1 MGKEQ
6 ELLQAVKLGDY
17 AAVQKLLAKM
27 KANRS
32 KLLGSGKRLNI
43 NYQDF
48 DGFSALHF
56 AALTGTTDLISLL
69 LEAKATVDIKD
80 SNGIRPLH
88 YASWQGMADKVLMLL
103 RAGASVNMAS
113 QDGQIPLH
121 LAAQYGHYEVSEMLL
136 QHQSNPCILNKVQK
150 TPLDLAC
157 EFGRLKVAQLLLN
170 SNMCAALL
178 EGGENKDGLETA
190 CNTPLHLA
198 ARNGHKEIIQILLKA
213 GISINR
219 TTRAGTA
226 LHEAALYGKKEVV
239 RLLLDSGIDV
249 NLRNTYGQT
258 ALDIVNQFTTSHASK
273 EIKQLLREASGIL
286 KVRALKDQW
295 NMHDPTALNI
305 RAGDIIMV
313 LEQHS
318 DGRWKGHI
326 HDNHRGTDQVGYFSP
341 AIVEVISRRAG
352 GTLPRHSS
360 LLNHK
365 QQSLS
370 KTPYCAQTNPLMD
383 HSCQLYQN
391 SFRRVL
397 GLGDSAA
404 GDRNSVGSTGS
415 AGSSRSAGSGQSYDS
430 SIGQSMA
437 DSSKKMVAVSAE
449 QGLCFITS
457 ETSKQ
462 QEVTDTSEQ
471 KNMSTCK
478 SRDQIYPYLFKE
490 HQQLL
495 EGKDAEAIYQWLSG
509 FQLQQYTSSF
519 INAGYD
525 VPTISRMTPEDLT
538 AIGVTKP
545 GHRKKISIEI
555 GKLNI
560 PEWLPDYIPADLVEW
575 LSAIGLSQY
584 HKTFCENGYDSINII
599 RDVTWEDLQEIG
611 IVKLG
616 YQKKIMLAVKK
627 LNDIQKIMN
636 QRELENKALMH
647 KIPGELA
654 TVTIE
659 TENGGECYSSQTA
672 KMTTFQDIELSPELQ
687 STISSKY
694 NNHQDG
700 LTVKSLLSFSS
711 SQESIGGRSRGSGH
725 SQEIIVAQASLP
737 KEPRKS
743 LDHAECYIEH
753 PRPGN
758 SDEDYRRGGYVG
770 VDVDGINGGFVDC
783 LMDERNIP
791 EGQDQFQCCAQT
803 KTINSDFH
811 SYQNDSNATIEVIK
825 LICKPQ
831 HIPDIA
837 KPQTPIYP
845 ENSTA
850 TNSITLSTVPVGTYK
865 PVLQQI
871 VTTMPEK
878 YSTQKE
884 SRHLCSE
891 LEITKKDQDIF
902 VKNVPSAVS
911 LLSSQV
917 PSKNGEFRT
926 KKRSQSLTRCAMSD
940 EDPEEDGRS
949 LESYGSLT
957 RRPVRRQLTSTQCAT
972 EHNVTRSQSFAVRA
986 RKKGPP
992 PPPPKRLSSVTS
1004 LQSSNFKINLDAG
1017 INELLEP
1024 QGVFSN
1030 ITDPN
1035 SVRGIATMSEVSC
1048 ESPAKLQTHNEVFPL
1063 EKQKETFTKIVNEDC
1078 STIENLA
1085 PVEKSVGYHILKD
1098 WSERLEQMV
1107 FSEPKTCVSNS
1118 MDLGRDEVTLVTD
1131 DECKTNTKGCLESS
1145 SSSQS
1150 SSSECIPFAEEGNL
1164 TIKQR
1169 PRIHNLL
1176 TESSREV
1183 VSNISL
1189 SEEGINAKHLE
1200 IPQFNLTES
1209 DTVKRRPKPRD
1220 DKQQNTKEEN
1230 PLISFIDVDFSRT
1243 ANVRQINENLNPLEQ
1258 TSGSVHVQQRL
1269 EQTATSLE
1277 AALQAVERKLN
1288 FQSTTYS
1295 GSDTIKSTRNILD
1308 DIGNMFDDLADQL
1321 DAMLE

>member
-1 MGKEQ
+1 
-6 ELLQAVKLGDY
+6 
-17 AAVQKLLAKM
+17 M

-32 KLLGSGKRLNI
+32 KLLGSAKRLNI
-43 NYQDF
+43 NYQDS

-69 LEAKATVDIKD
+69 LEAQATVDIKD
-80 SNGIRPLH
+80 NNGIRPLH
-88 YASWQGMADKVLMLL
+88 YAAWQGMADKVFMLL

-178 EGGENKDGLETA
+178 EGGENKDGLEIA

-295 NMHDPTALNI
+295 NIHDPTALNI

-326 HDNHRGTDQVGYFSP
+326 HDNQRGTDQVGYFSP
-341 AIVEVISRRAG
+341 AIVEVISRRA
-352 GTLPRHSS
+352 
-360 LLNHK
+360 
-365 QQSLS
+365 
-370 KTPYCAQTNPLMD
+370 
-383 HSCQLYQN
+383 
-391 SFRRVL
+391 
-397 GLGDSAA
+397 A
-404 GDRNSVGSTGS
+404 GDRNSVGSNGS

-437 DSSKKMVAVSAE
+437 DSSKKV
-449 QGLCFITS
+449 CYFIICCILYVVYM
-457 ETSKQ
+457 Q
-462 QEVTDTSEQ
+462 FQFFH
-471 KNMSTCK
+471 
-478 SRDQIYPYLFKE
+478 LFFK
-490 HQQLL
+490 
-495 EGKDAEAIYQWLSG
+495 
-509 FQLQQYTSSF
+509 
-519 INAGYD
+519 
-525 VPTISRMTPEDLT
+525 DLT

-627 LNDIQKIMN
+627 LNDIQKFMN

-647 KIPGELA
+647 KIPSELA

-659 TENGGECYSSQTA
+659 TENGGECHSSQTA
-672 KMTTFQDIELSPELQ
+672 KMTTFQDAELSPELQ

-700 LTVKSLLSFSS
+700 LTIKSLLSFSS

-725 SQEIIVAQASLP
+725 SQEITVAQASLP
-737 KEPRKS
+737 KEPKKS
-743 LDHAECYIEH
+743 LDHAECCNEH
-753 PRPGN
+753 PRPGEN
-758 SDEDYRRGGYVG
+758 EESYRRGYGS
-770 VDVDGINGGFVDC
+770 VDGINGGFVDC
-783 LMDERNIP
+783 LVDERNIP

-811 SYQNDSNATIEVIK
+811 SYQNDSNAT
-825 LICKPQ
+825 
-831 HIPDIA
+831 
-837 KPQTPIYP
+837 
-845 ENSTA
+845 
-850 TNSITLSTVPVGTYK
+850 
-865 PVLQQI
+865 
-871 VTTMPEK
+871 
-878 YSTQKE
+878 
-884 SRHLCSE
+884 
-891 LEITKKDQDIF
+891 
-902 VKNVPSAVS
+902 NVPSAVS
-911 LLSSQV
+911 VLSSQL

-957 RRPVRRQLTSTQCAT
+957 RRPVRRQLTNTQCAT

-1004 LQSSNFKINLDAG
+1004 LQSSNFKINLNAG
-1017 INELLEP
+1017 INKLLEP
-1024 QGVFSN
+1024 PGVFSN
-1030 ITDPN
+1030 ITDTN
-1035 SVRGIATMSEVSC
+1035 SVRGIATMLEVSC
-1048 ESPAKLQTHNEVFPL
+1048 ENPAELQTHNVVFTL

-1078 STIENLA
+1078 STTENLA
-1085 PVEKSVGYHILKD
+1085 PVEKSVGYHILKN
-1098 WSERLEQMV
+1098 WSERLEQMA
-1107 FSEPKTCVSNS
+1107 FSEPKTCVFNS
-1118 MDLGRDEVTLVTD
+1118 IDPGRDEVRLITD
-1131 DECKTNTKGCLESS
+1131 DECKANTKGCLESS

-1189 SEEGINAKHLE
+1189 SEEEGMNAKHLE

-1209 DTVKRRPKPRD
+1209 DTVKRRTKPRE
-1220 DKQQNTKEEN
+1220 DKQQNTKGTCGINELSVPTLTLNTTQAFISLHSSPTQDHVTDFTTPDKSLSPTDEN
-1230 PLISFIDVDFSRT
+1230 PLISFIDTDFSRT

-1277 AALQAVERKLN
+1277 AALQAKL
-1288 FQSTTYS
+1288 FTVYLICI

>member
-1 MGKEQ
+1 
-6 ELLQAVKLGDY
+6 
-17 AAVQKLLAKM
+17 
-27 KANRS
+27 S
-32 KLLGSGKRLNI
+32 HP
-43 NYQDF
+43 F
-48 DGFSALHF
+48 TLHF

-69 LEAKATVDIKD
+69 LEAQATVDIKD
-80 SNGIRPLH
+80 NNGIRPLH
-88 YASWQGMADKVLMLL
+88 YAAWQGMADKVFMLL

-178 EGGENKDGLETA
+178 EGGENKDGLEIA

-295 NMHDPTALNI
+295 NIHDPTALNI

-326 HDNHRGTDQVGYFSP
+326 HDNQRGTDQVGYFSP

-352 GTLPRHSS
+352 LTVFENCS
-360 LLNHK
+360 LA
-365 QQSLS
+365 
-370 KTPYCAQTNPLMD
+370 T
-383 HSCQLYQN
+383 
-391 SFRRVL
+391 
-397 GLGDSAA
+397 
-404 GDRNSVGSTGS
+404 GDRNSVGSNGS

-437 DSSKKMVAVSAE
+437 DSSKKV
-449 QGLCFITS
+449 CYFIICCILYVVYMQFQFFHLFFKAYILKLTVIW
-457 ETSKQ
+457 TIKADKPF
-462 QEVTDTSEQ
+462 T
-471 KNMSTCK
+471 
-478 SRDQIYPYLFKE
+478 QISLKIHFGIFFLF
-490 HQQLL
+490 
-495 EGKDAEAIYQWLSG
+495 
-509 FQLQQYTSSF
+509 LQ
-519 INAGYD
+519 
-525 VPTISRMTPEDLT
+525 
-538 AIGVTKP
+538 
-545 GHRKKISIEI
+545 
-555 GKLNI
+555 
-560 PEWLPDYIPADLVEW
+560 ADLVEW

-627 LNDIQKIMN
+627 LNDIQKFMN

-647 KIPGELA
+647 KIPSELA

-659 TENGGECYSSQTA
+659 TENGGECHSSQTA
-672 KMTTFQDIELSPELQ
+672 KMTTFQDAELSPELQ

-700 LTVKSLLSFSS
+700 LTIKSLLSFSS

-725 SQEIIVAQASLP
+725 SQEITVAQASLP
-737 KEPRKS
+737 KEPKKR
-743 LDHAECYIEH
+743 
-753 PRPGN
+753 
-758 SDEDYRRGGYVG
+758 
-770 VDVDGINGGFVDC
+770 FVDC
-783 LMDERNIP
+783 LVDERNIP
-791 EGQDQFQCCAQT
+791 EGQDQFQC
-803 KTINSDFH
+803 F
-811 SYQNDSNATIEVIK
+811 
-825 LICKPQ
+825 
-831 HIPDIA
+831 
-837 KPQTPIYP
+837 
-845 ENSTA
+845 
-850 TNSITLSTVPVGTYK
+850 
-865 PVLQQI
+865 
-871 VTTMPEK
+871 
-878 YSTQKE
+878 
-884 SRHLCSE
+884 
-891 LEITKKDQDIF
+891 
-902 VKNVPSAVS
+902 
-911 LLSSQV
+911 LSSQL

-957 RRPVRRQLTSTQCAT
+957 RRPVRRQLTNTQCAT

-1004 LQSSNFKINLDAG
+1004 LQSSNFKINLNAA
-1017 INELLEP
+1017 E
-1024 QGVFSN
+1024 
-1030 ITDPN
+1030 
-1035 SVRGIATMSEVSC
+1035 
-1048 ESPAKLQTHNEVFPL
+1048 LQTHNV
-1063 EKQKETFTKIVNEDC
+1063 V
-1078 STIENLA
+1078 
-1085 PVEKSVGYHILKD
+1085 
-1098 WSERLEQMV
+1098 
-1107 FSEPKTCVSNS
+1107 EPKTCVFNS
-1118 MDLGRDEVTLVTD
+1118 IDPGRDEVRLITD
-1131 DECKTNTKGCLESS
+1131 DECKANTKGCLESS

-1189 SEEGINAKHLE
+1189 SEEEGMNAKHLE

-1209 DTVKRRPKPRD
+1209 DTVKRRTKPRED
-1220 DKQQNTKEEN
+1220 N
-1230 PLISFIDVDFSRT
+1230 
-1243 ANVRQINENLNPLEQ
+1243 
-1258 TSGSVHVQQRL
+1258 
-1269 EQTATSLE
+1269 
-1277 AALQAVERKLN
+1277 
-1288 FQSTTYS
+1288 

>member
-1 MGKEQ
+1 
-6 ELLQAVKLGDY
+6 
-17 AAVQKLLAKM
+17 M

-32 KLLGSGKRLNI
+32 KLLGSAKRLNI
-43 NYQDF
+43 NYQDS

-69 LEAKATVDIKD
+69 LEAQATVDIKD
-80 SNGIRPLH
+80 NNGIRPLH
-88 YASWQGMADKVLMLL
+88 YAAWQGMADKVFMLL

-121 LAAQYGHYEVSEMLL
+121 LAAQYGHYEVISR
-136 QHQSNPCILNKVQK
+136 VV
-150 TPLDLAC
+150 
-157 EFGRLKVAQLLLN
+157 VAQLLLN

-178 EGGENKDGLETA
+178 EGGENKDGLEIA

-295 NMHDPTALNI
+295 NIHDPTALNI

-326 HDNHRGTDQVGYFSP
+326 HDNQRGTDQVGYFSP

-352 GTLPRHSS
+352 LTVFENCS
-360 LLNHK
+360 LA
-365 QQSLS
+365 
-370 KTPYCAQTNPLMD
+370 T
-383 HSCQLYQN
+383 
-391 SFRRVL
+391 
-397 GLGDSAA
+397 
-404 GDRNSVGSTGS
+404 GDRNSVGSNGS

-437 DSSKKMVAVSAE
+437 DSSKKV
-449 QGLCFITS
+449 CYFIICCILYVVYM
-457 ETSKQ
+457 Q
-462 QEVTDTSEQ
+462 FQFFH
-471 KNMSTCK
+471 
-478 SRDQIYPYLFKE
+478 LFFK
-490 HQQLL
+490 
-495 EGKDAEAIYQWLSG
+495 
-509 FQLQQYTSSF
+509 
-519 INAGYD
+519 
-525 VPTISRMTPEDLT
+525 DLT

-627 LNDIQKIMN
+627 LNDIQKFMN

-647 KIPGELA
+647 KIPSELA

-659 TENGGECYSSQTA
+659 TENGGECHSSQTA
-672 KMTTFQDIELSPELQ
+672 KMTTFQDAELSPELQ

-700 LTVKSLLSFSS
+700 LTIKSLLSFSS

-725 SQEIIVAQASLP
+725 SQEI
-737 KEPRKS
+737 
-743 LDHAECYIEH
+743 
-753 PRPGN
+753 
-758 SDEDYRRGGYVG
+758 
-770 VDVDGINGGFVDC
+770 
-783 LMDERNIP
+783 
-791 EGQDQFQCCAQT
+791 T
-803 KTINSDFH
+803 
-811 SYQNDSNATIEVIK
+811 
-825 LICKPQ
+825 
-831 HIPDIA
+831 
-837 KPQTPIYP
+837 
-845 ENSTA
+845 
-850 TNSITLSTVPVGTYK
+850 

-871 VTTMPEK
+871 VTTMPGK

-891 LEITKKDQDIF
+891 LEITKKDQDVF
-902 VKNVPSAVS
+902 LKNVPSAVS
-911 LLSSQV
+911 VLSSQL

-957 RRPVRRQLTSTQCAT
+957 RRPVRRQLTNTQCAT

-1004 LQSSNFKINLDAG
+1004 LQSSNFKINLNAG
-1017 INELLEP
+1017 INKLLEP
-1024 QGVFSN
+1024 PGVFSN
-1030 ITDPN
+1030 ITDTN
-1035 SVRGIATMSEVSC
+1035 SVR
-1048 ESPAKLQTHNEVFPL
+1048 
-1063 EKQKETFTKIVNEDC
+1063 
-1078 STIENLA
+1078 
-1085 PVEKSVGYHILKD
+1085 
-1098 WSERLEQMV
+1098 
-1107 FSEPKTCVSNS
+1107 
-1118 MDLGRDEVTLVTD
+1118 
-1131 DECKTNTKGCLESS
+1131 GCLESS

-1176 TESSREV
+1176 TESSRE
-1183 VSNISL
+1183 
-1189 SEEGINAKHLE
+1189 
-1200 IPQFNLTES
+1200 FNLTES
-1209 DTVKRRPKPRD
+1209 DTVKRRTKPRE
-1220 DKQQNTKEEN
+1220 DKQQNTKGTCAAKQES
-1230 PLISFIDVDFSRT
+1230 L
-1243 ANVRQINENLNPLEQ
+1243 
-1258 TSGSVHVQQRL
+1258 
-1269 EQTATSLE
+1269 SLE
-1277 AALQAVERKLN
+1277 VLFCRHVGLAYIFAAKRVSVSSEVE
-1288 FQSTTYS
+1288 S
-1295 GSDTIKSTRNILD
+1295 G
-1308 DIGNMFDDLADQL
+1308 
-1321 DAMLE
+1321 

>member
-1 MGKEQ
+1 
-6 ELLQAVKLGDY
+6 
-17 AAVQKLLAKM
+17 
-27 KANRS
+27 S
-32 KLLGSGKRLNI
+32 HP
-43 NYQDF
+43 F
-48 DGFSALHF
+48 TLHF

-69 LEAKATVDIKD
+69 LEAQATVDIKD
-80 SNGIRPLH
+80 NNGIRPLH
-88 YASWQGMADKVLMLL
+88 YAAWQGMADKVFMLL

-121 LAAQYGHYEVSEMLL
+121 LAAQYGHYEVISR
-136 QHQSNPCILNKVQK
+136 VV
-150 TPLDLAC
+150 
-157 EFGRLKVAQLLLN
+157 VAQLLLN

-178 EGGENKDGLETA
+178 EGGENKDGLEIA

-295 NMHDPTALNI
+295 NIHDPTALNI

-326 HDNHRGTDQVGYFSP
+326 HDNQRGTDQVGYFSP

-352 GTLPRHSS
+352 LTVFENCS
-360 LLNHK
+360 LA
-365 QQSLS
+365 
-370 KTPYCAQTNPLMD
+370 T
-383 HSCQLYQN
+383 
-391 SFRRVL
+391 
-397 GLGDSAA
+397 
-404 GDRNSVGSTGS
+404 GDRNSVGSNGS

-437 DSSKKMVAVSAE
+437 DSSKKV
-449 QGLCFITS
+449 CYFIICCILYVVYMQFQFFHLFFKAYILKLTVIW
-457 ETSKQ
+457 TIKADKPF
-462 QEVTDTSEQ
+462 T
-471 KNMSTCK
+471 
-478 SRDQIYPYLFKE
+478 QISLKIHFGIFFLF
-490 HQQLL
+490 
-495 EGKDAEAIYQWLSG
+495 
-509 FQLQQYTSSF
+509 LQ
-519 INAGYD
+519 
-525 VPTISRMTPEDLT
+525 
-538 AIGVTKP
+538 
-545 GHRKKISIEI
+545 
-555 GKLNI
+555 
-560 PEWLPDYIPADLVEW
+560 ADLVEW

-627 LNDIQKIMN
+627 LNDIQKFMN

-647 KIPGELA
+647 KIPSELA

-659 TENGGECYSSQTA
+659 TENGGECHSSQTA
-672 KMTTFQDIELSPELQ
+672 KMTTFQDAELSPELQ

-700 LTVKSLLSFSS
+700 LTIKSLLSFSS

-725 SQEIIVAQASLP
+725 SQEITVAQASLP
-737 KEPRKS
+737 KEPKKR
-743 LDHAECYIEH
+743 
-753 PRPGN
+753 
-758 SDEDYRRGGYVG
+758 
-770 VDVDGINGGFVDC
+770 FVDC
-783 LMDERNIP
+783 LVDERNIP
-791 EGQDQFQCCAQT
+791 EGQDQFQCC
-803 KTINSDFH
+803 
-811 SYQNDSNATIEVIK
+811 
-825 LICKPQ
+825 
-831 HIPDIA
+831 
-837 KPQTPIYP
+837 
-845 ENSTA
+845 
-850 TNSITLSTVPVGTYK
+850 
-865 PVLQQI
+865 
-871 VTTMPEK
+871 
-878 YSTQKE
+878 
-884 SRHLCSE
+884 
-891 LEITKKDQDIF
+891 
-902 VKNVPSAVS
+902 NVPSAVS
-911 LLSSQV
+911 VLSSQL

-957 RRPVRRQLTSTQCAT
+957 RRPVRRQLTNTQCAT

-1004 LQSSNFKINLDAG
+1004 LQSSNFKINLNAG
-1017 INELLEP
+1017 INKLLEP
-1024 QGVFSN
+1024 PGVFSN
-1030 ITDPN
+1030 ITDTN
-1035 SVRGIATMSEVSC
+1035 SVRGIAT
-1048 ESPAKLQTHNEVFPL
+1048 
-1063 EKQKETFTKIVNEDC
+1063 I
-1078 STIENLA
+1078 
-1085 PVEKSVGYHILKD
+1085 
-1098 WSERLEQMV
+1098 
-1107 FSEPKTCVSNS
+1107 EPKTCVFNS
-1118 MDLGRDEVTLVTD
+1118 IDPGRDEVRLITD
-1131 DECKTNTKGCLESS
+1131 DECKANTKGCLESS

-1189 SEEGINAKHLE
+1189 SEEEGMNAKHLE

-1209 DTVKRRPKPRD
+1209 DTVKRRTKPRE
-1220 DKQQNTKEEN
+1220 DKQQNTKGTCGINELSVPTLTLNTTQAFISLHSSPTQDHVTDFTTPDKSLSPTDEN
-1230 PLISFIDVDFSRT
+1230 PLISFIDTDFSRT

-1269 EQTATSLE
+1269 E
-1277 AALQAVERKLN
+1277 
-1288 FQSTTYS
+1288 
-1295 GSDTIKSTRNILD
+1295 NILD

>member
-1 MGKEQ
+1 MQ
-6 ELLQAVKLGDY
+6 VRCTGD
-17 AAVQKLLAKM
+17 
-27 KANRS
+27 S
-32 KLLGSGKRLNI
+32 KLSLVCAWFVCVCVCMRPAVGWRPAPGFVSCLASGVGWVWL
-43 NYQDF
+43 Q
-48 DGFSALHF
+48 FSALHF

-69 LEAKATVDIKD
+69 LEAQATVDIKD
-80 SNGIRPLH
+80 NNGIRPLH
-88 YASWQGMADKVLMLL
+88 YAAWQGMADKVFMLL

-178 EGGENKDGLETA
+178 EGGENKDGLEIA

-295 NMHDPTALNI
+295 NIHDPTALNI

-326 HDNHRGTDQVGYFSP
+326 HDNQRGTDQVGYFSP

-352 GTLPRHSS
+352 LTVFENCS
-360 LLNHK
+360 L
-365 QQSLS
+365 
-370 KTPYCAQTNPLMD
+370 
-383 HSCQLYQN
+383 
-391 SFRRVL
+391 
-397 GLGDSAA
+397 
-404 GDRNSVGSTGS
+404 
-415 AGSSRSAGSGQSYDS
+415 
-430 SIGQSMA
+430 
-437 DSSKKMVAVSAE
+437 
-449 QGLCFITS
+449 
-457 ETSKQ
+457 
-462 QEVTDTSEQ
+462 
-471 KNMSTCK
+471 
-478 SRDQIYPYLFKE
+478 
-490 HQQLL
+490 
-495 EGKDAEAIYQWLSG
+495 
-509 FQLQQYTSSF
+509 
-519 INAGYD
+519 
-525 VPTISRMTPEDLT
+525 DLT

-627 LNDIQKIMN
+627 LNDIQKFMN

-647 KIPGELA
+647 KIPSELA

-659 TENGGECYSSQTA
+659 TENGGECHSSQTA
-672 KMTTFQDIELSPELQ
+672 KMTTFQDAELSPELQ

-700 LTVKSLLSFSS
+700 LTIKSLLSFSS

-725 SQEIIVAQASLP
+725 SQEITVAQASLP
-737 KEPRKS
+737 KEPKKS
-743 LDHAECYIEH
+743 LDHAECCNEH
-753 PRPGN
+753 PRPGEN
-758 SDEDYRRGGYVG
+758 EESYRRGYGS
-770 VDVDGINGGFVDC
+770 VDGINGGFVDC
-783 LMDERNIP
+783 LVDERNIP

-811 SYQNDSNATIEVIK
+811 SYQNDSNATVEEMK
-825 LICKPQ
+825 LFCKPQ

-837 KPQTPIYP
+837 KPQTLICP
-845 ENSTA
+845 ENST
-850 TNSITLSTVPVGTYK
+850 TTKSITLSTVPVGTYK
-865 PVLQQI
+865 P
-871 VTTMPEK
+871 
-878 YSTQKE
+878 
-884 SRHLCSE
+884 
-891 LEITKKDQDIF
+891 
-902 VKNVPSAVS
+902 NVPSAVS
-911 LLSSQV
+911 VLSSQL

-957 RRPVRRQLTSTQCAT
+957 RRPVRRQLTNTQCAT

-1004 LQSSNFKINLDAG
+1004 LQSSNFKINLNAG
-1017 INELLEP
+1017 INKLLEP
-1024 QGVFSN
+1024 PGVFSN
-1030 ITDPN
+1030 ITDTN
-1035 SVRGIATMSEVSC
+1035 SVRGIATMLEVSY
-1048 ESPAKLQTHNEVFPL
+1048 
-1063 EKQKETFTKIVNEDC
+1063 C
-1078 STIENLA
+1078 STTENLA
-1085 PVEKSVGYHILKD
+1085 PVEKSVGYHILKN
-1098 WSERLEQMV
+1098 WSERLEQMA
-1107 FSEPKTCVSNS
+1107 FSEPKTCVFNS
-1118 MDLGRDEVTLVTD
+1118 IDPGRDEVRLITD
-1131 DECKTNTKGCLESS
+1131 DECKANTKGCLESS

-1189 SEEGINAKHLE
+1189 SEEEGMNAKHLE

-1209 DTVKRRPKPRD
+1209 DTVKRRTKPRE
-1220 DKQQNTKEEN
+1220 DKQQNTKGTCGINELSVPTLTLNTTQAFISLHSSPTQDHVTDFTTPDKSLSPTDEN
-1230 PLISFIDVDFSRT
+1230 PLISFIDTDFSRT

-1288 FQSTTYS
+1288 FQSTT

>member
-1 MGKEQ
+1 MQ
-6 ELLQAVKLGDY
+6 VRCTGD
-17 AAVQKLLAKM
+17 
-27 KANRS
+27 S
-32 KLLGSGKRLNI
+32 KLSLVCAWFVCVCVCMRPAVGWRPAPGFVSCLASGVGWVWL
-43 NYQDF
+43 Q
-48 DGFSALHF
+48 FSALHF

-69 LEAKATVDIKD
+69 LEAQATVDIKD
-80 SNGIRPLH
+80 NNGIRPLH
-88 YASWQGMADKVLMLL
+88 YAAWQGMADKVFMLL

-178 EGGENKDGLETA
+178 EGGENKDGLEIA

-295 NMHDPTALNI
+295 NIHDPTALNI

-326 HDNHRGTDQVGYFSP
+326 HDNQRGTDQVGYFSP

-352 GTLPRHSS
+352 LTLGPIPPPKGGGRLPSCPPGGTESS
-360 LLNHK
+360 PS
-365 QQSLS
+365 QGDWFQSLS
-370 KTPYCAQTNPLMD
+370 
-383 HSCQLYQN
+383 
-391 SFRRVL
+391 
-397 GLGDSAA
+397 
-404 GDRNSVGSTGS
+404 
-415 AGSSRSAGSGQSYDS
+415 SGTSQPR
-430 SIGQSMA
+430 A
-437 DSSKKMVAVSAE
+437 DKP
-449 QGLCFITS
+449 FT
-457 ETSKQ
+457 
-462 QEVTDTSEQ
+462 
-471 KNMSTCK
+471 
-478 SRDQIYPYLFKE
+478 QISLKIHFGIFFLF
-490 HQQLL
+490 
-495 EGKDAEAIYQWLSG
+495 
-509 FQLQQYTSSF
+509 LQ
-519 INAGYD
+519 
-525 VPTISRMTPEDLT
+525 
-538 AIGVTKP
+538 
-545 GHRKKISIEI
+545 
-555 GKLNI
+555 
-560 PEWLPDYIPADLVEW
+560 ADLVEW

-627 LNDIQKIMN
+627 LNDIQKFMN

-647 KIPGELA
+647 KIPSELA

-659 TENGGECYSSQTA
+659 TENGGECHSSQTA
-672 KMTTFQDIELSPELQ
+672 KMTTFQDAELSPELQ

-700 LTVKSLLSFSS
+700 LTIKSLLSFSS

-725 SQEIIVAQASLP
+725 SQEITVAQASLP
-737 KEPRKS
+737 KEPKKS
-743 LDHAECYIEH
+743 LDHAECCNEH
-753 PRPGN
+753 PRPGEN
-758 SDEDYRRGGYVG
+758 EESYRRGYGS
-770 VDVDGINGGFVDC
+770 VDGINGGFVDC
-783 LMDERNIP
+783 LVDERNIP

-811 SYQNDSNATIEVIK
+811 SYQNDSNATVEEMK
-825 LICKPQ
+825 LFCKPQ

-837 KPQTPIYP
+837 KPQTLICP
-845 ENSTA
+845 ENST
-850 TNSITLSTVPVGTYK
+850 TTKSITLSTVPVGTYK
-865 PVLQQI
+865 P
-871 VTTMPEK
+871 
-878 YSTQKE
+878 
-884 SRHLCSE
+884 
-891 LEITKKDQDIF
+891 
-902 VKNVPSAVS
+902 NVPSAVS
-911 LLSSQV
+911 VLSSQL

-957 RRPVRRQLTSTQCAT
+957 RRPVRRQLTNTQCAT

-1004 LQSSNFKINLDAG
+1004 LQSSNFKINLNAG
-1017 INELLEP
+1017 INKLLEP
-1024 QGVFSN
+1024 PGVFSN
-1030 ITDPN
+1030 ITDTN
-1035 SVRGIATMSEVSC
+1035 SVRGIATMLEVSC
-1048 ESPAKLQTHNEVFPL
+1048 ENPAELQTHNVVFTL

-1078 STIENLA
+1078 STTENLA
-1085 PVEKSVGYHILKD
+1085 PVEKSVGYHILKN
-1098 WSERLEQMV
+1098 WSERLEQMA
-1107 FSEPKTCVSNS
+1107 FSE
-1118 MDLGRDEVTLVTD
+1118 
-1131 DECKTNTKGCLESS
+1131 
-1145 SSSQS
+1145 
-1150 SSSECIPFAEEGNL
+1150 
-1164 TIKQR
+1164 
-1169 PRIHNLL
+1169 IHNLL

-1183 VSNISL
+1183 
-1189 SEEGINAKHLE
+1189 
-1200 IPQFNLTES
+1200 FNLTES
-1209 DTVKRRPKPRD
+1209 DTVKRRTKPRE
-1220 DKQQNTKEEN
+1220 DKQQNTKGINELSVPTLTLNTTQAFISLHSSPTQDHVTDFTTPDKSLSPTDEN
-1230 PLISFIDVDFSRT
+1230 PLISFIDTDFSRT

-1288 FQSTTYS
+1288 FQSTT

>member
-1 MGKEQ
+1 CVCALRWAGA
-6 ELLQAVKLGDY
+6 LPRGLFPALHPV
-17 AAVQKLLAKM
+17 LAGF
-27 KANRS
+27 
-32 KLLGSGKRLNI
+32 GSSRPP
-43 NYQDF
+43 
-48 DGFSALHF
+48 FSALHF

-69 LEAKATVDIKD
+69 LEAQATVDIKD
-80 SNGIRPLH
+80 NNGIRPLH
-88 YASWQGMADKVLMLL
+88 YAAWQGMADKVFMLL

-121 LAAQYGHYEVSEMLL
+121 LAAQYGHYEVISR
-136 QHQSNPCILNKVQK
+136 VV
-150 TPLDLAC
+150 
-157 EFGRLKVAQLLLN
+157 VAQLLLN

-178 EGGENKDGLETA
+178 EGGENKDGLEIA

-295 NMHDPTALNI
+295 NIHDPTALNI

-326 HDNHRGTDQVGYFSP
+326 HDNQRGTDQVGYFSP

-352 GTLPRHSS
+352 LTVFENCS
-360 LLNHK
+360 LA
-365 QQSLS
+365 
-370 KTPYCAQTNPLMD
+370 T
-383 HSCQLYQN
+383 
-391 SFRRVL
+391 
-397 GLGDSAA
+397 
-404 GDRNSVGSTGS
+404 GDRNSVGSNGS

-437 DSSKKMVAVSAE
+437 DSSKKV
-449 QGLCFITS
+449 CYFIICCILYVVYMQFQFFHLFFKAYILKLTVIW
-457 ETSKQ
+457 TIKADKPF
-462 QEVTDTSEQ
+462 T
-471 KNMSTCK
+471 
-478 SRDQIYPYLFKE
+478 QISLKIHFGIFFLF
-490 HQQLL
+490 
-495 EGKDAEAIYQWLSG
+495 
-509 FQLQQYTSSF
+509 LQ
-519 INAGYD
+519 
-525 VPTISRMTPEDLT
+525 
-538 AIGVTKP
+538 
-545 GHRKKISIEI
+545 
-555 GKLNI
+555 
-560 PEWLPDYIPADLVEW
+560 ADLVEW

-627 LNDIQKIMN
+627 LNDIQKFMN

-647 KIPGELA
+647 KIPSELA

-659 TENGGECYSSQTA
+659 TENGGECHSSQTA
-672 KMTTFQDIELSPELQ
+672 KMTTFQDAELSPELQ

-700 LTVKSLLSFSS
+700 LTIKSLLSFSS

-725 SQEIIVAQASLP
+725 SQEITVAQASLP
-737 KEPRKS
+737 KEPKKR
-743 LDHAECYIEH
+743 
-753 PRPGN
+753 
-758 SDEDYRRGGYVG
+758 
-770 VDVDGINGGFVDC
+770 FVDY
-783 LMDERNIP
+783 
-791 EGQDQFQCCAQT
+791 
-803 KTINSDFH
+803 FH
-811 SYQNDSNATIEVIK
+811 SYQNDSNATVEEMK
-825 LICKPQ
+825 LF
-831 HIPDIA
+831 
-837 KPQTPIYP
+837 Y
-845 ENSTA
+845 
-850 TNSITLSTVPVGTYK
+850 
-865 PVLQQI
+865 
-871 VTTMPEK
+871 
-878 YSTQKE
+878 
-884 SRHLCSE
+884 
-891 LEITKKDQDIF
+891 QDVF
-902 VKNVPSAVS
+902 LKNVP
-911 LLSSQV
+911 
-917 PSKNGEFRT
+917 N
-926 KKRSQSLTRCAMSD
+926 
-940 EDPEEDGRS
+940 GRS

-957 RRPVRRQLTSTQCAT
+957 RRPVRRQLTNTQCAT

-1004 LQSSNFKINLDAG
+1004 LQSSNFKINLNAG
-1017 INELLEP
+1017 INKLLEP
-1024 QGVFSN
+1024 PGVFSN
-1030 ITDPN
+1030 ITDTN
-1035 SVRGIATMSEVSC
+1035 MFT
-1048 ESPAKLQTHNEVFPL
+1048 L
-1063 EKQKETFTKIVNEDC
+1063 EKQKETFTKIV
-1078 STIENLA
+1078 
-1085 PVEKSVGYHILKD
+1085 
-1098 WSERLEQMV
+1098 RLI
-1107 FSEPKTCVSNS
+1107 
-1118 MDLGRDEVTLVTD
+1118 TD
-1131 DECKTNTKGCLESS
+1131 DECKANTKGCLESS

-1189 SEEGINAKHLE
+1189 SEEEGMNAKHLE

-1209 DTVKRRPKPRD
+1209 DTVKRRTKPRE
-1220 DKQQNTKEEN
+1220 DKQQNTKGTCGINELSVPTLTLNTTQAFISLHSSPTQDHVTDFTTPDKSLSPTDEN
-1230 PLISFIDVDFSRT
+1230 PLISFIDTDFSRT

-1288 FQSTTYS
+1288 FQSTT